1 MAGSI
6 PDRIRAAVESL
17 EIRPTD
23 RVLEIGAGPGVSV
36 DLVAQRLRGGTI
48 TAIDRS
54 AVAVERALGRNEAHV
69 AAGRAV
75 IRHLSLEELEPEGER
90 YDKVFAIDV
99 NLFWTRAAGPELE
112 LIRSRLR
119 PGGSLHLF
127 YDGVAAEARSESI
140 VATLV
145 EQLAAHGL
153 TARALEPPLIGVV
166 ARPGATA

>member
-6 PDRIRAAVESL
+6 PDRIRAAVDSL
-17 EIRPTD
+17 EVRPTD
-23 RVLEIGAGPGVSV
+23 RLLEIGPGPGASV
-36 DLVAQRLRGGTI
+36 GLVAQRLDGGTI

-54 AVAVERALGRNEAHV
+54 AVAVERALRRNEAHV

-75 IRHLSLEELEPEGER
+75 IRHLSLEELEPDCER

-127 YDGVAAEARSESI
+127 YDGAAAEARSESI

-145 EQLAAHGL
+145 EQLGAHGL
-153 TARALEPPLIGVV
+153 TARPLERPLIGVV